1 MFSKLFSKII
11 VPYDGSSFSKKALS
25 KAIEVAHNLESE
37 IHIVTVVNV
46 GYVSPPGMLKGLTH
60 SKSDKNSIKKWKK
73 SVKDDTKKMLKKEI
87 LRCESKG
94 ISATYKIL
102 EGNVSDSI
110 IDYSKK
116 NKATLIVI
124 GSQGLSGVRKIKI
137 LGSVSRKVS
146 ELASCPVLI
155 IR

>member
-11 VPYDGSSFSKKALS
+11 VPYDSSSYSKKALS
-25 KAIEVAHNLESE
+25 RAIEIAHNLESE

-46 GYVSPPGMLKGLTH
+46 GYVSPPGMLKGLTR

-73 SVKDDTKKMLKKEI
+73 SAKEDTEKMLKREVS
-87 LRCESKG
+87 RCDSKG

-102 EGNVSDSI
+102 EGNVADSI
-110 IDYSKK
+110 LDYSKRRR
-116 NKATLIVI
+116 ATLIVI
-124 GSQGLSGVRKIKI
+124 GSQGLSGVKKIKI

-146 ELASCPVLI
+146 ELAPCPVLI
-155 IR
+155 VR